1 MSKAYRIRPDG
12 STEPLDRIH
21 VRNEE
26 RDLQLLLEK
35 NPDLLAGEQIRPE
48 DPCRWLLVGREIAVP
63 DPESGADRW
72 NLDLFFVDQDATP
85 TLVECKRFEDT
96 RSRREVVAQMLDY
109 AANANYYWTR
119 DYLLNLAKEAAERQD
134 SDLETQLSF
143 VAPDWEEGPEDFFQR
158 VEDNL
163 REGQVRMVFFLEE
176 SPWQLRSIV
185 EFLNR
190 QMERSE
196 VLLIEARQ
204 YEDGELRVVV
214 PSLFG
219 YTEEARRVK
228 RKVSGHSPARRQW
241 NRDSLLDEIEQQ
253 IGTDARAKFAAIID
267 QIQSLGADMSWG
279 RGAKTGSTNPK
290 WQRVA
295 SRSLVSIYTDG
306 KISLNFPWLNTERD
320 TTARDKLY
328 ERIRANTDLEVPDTY
343 LTKYPI
349 FTWSDW
355 EHEAEGVIKAMA
367 ETIADLSSG
376 VSED

>member
-1 MSKAYRIRPDG
+1 MSNAYRIRQDG
-12 STEPLDRIH
+12 STTPMNRIH

-35 NPDLLAGEQIRPE
+35 NPDLLAGEQMRPE
-48 DPCRWLLVGREIAVP
+48 DPRRWMLVEREIAVP

-72 NLDLFFVDQDATP
+72 SLDLFFVDQDATP

-109 AANANYYWTR
+109 AANANYYWSKE
-119 DYLLNLAKEAAERQD
+119 DLLSAARTSAENHG
-134 SDLETQLSF
+134 SDLECQLSF
-143 VAPDWEEGPEDFFQR
+143 LNPEWADGEDEFFQR

-185 EFLNR
+185 DFLNR

-196 VLLIEARQ
+196 VFLIEARH
-204 YEDGELRVVV
+204 YRDGDSMIVV

-228 RKVSGHSPARRQW
+228 RKVSVQGRVQRQWDRESFLEEVRRQVG
-241 NRDSLLDEIEQQ
+241 N
-253 IGTDARAKFAAIID
+253 DASAKFADIID
-267 QIQSLGADMSWG
+267 RIQSLGADMSRG
-279 RGAKTGSTNPK
+279 KGAKTGSTNPK
-290 WQRVA
+290 WSSIA

-306 KISLNFPWLNTERD
+306 KISLNFLWLEKESDARVRD
-320 TTARDKLY
+320 RFCEK
-328 ERIRANTDLEVPDTY
+328 IRANTSLEVPDNYT
-343 LTKYPI
+343 TKYPI
-349 FTWSDW
+349 FSWEDW

-367 ETIADLSSG
+367 ETVEDLR
-376 VSED
+376 